1 MFVLKTRCTGRIGS
15 RSAWTLPRAMLL
27 GLLLIWPTIRPACA
41 QFTRFQNLAEEQGLG
56 ESAVEAVAQDRD
68 GYILFGTQSGLYRYD
83 GTNVAAYAAD
93 ILSGAYV
100 LRIIPDDQGRLWVVT
115 SYGIYVRSSSTFS
128 KIDTGTASLHL
139 RSSHLLAIGKDS
151 AALDVDGRVMRAPVG
166 ASAVGAF
173 RPLFDAAT
181 LARTPGLGK
190 ARFLAPDA
198 QDALLIGCGVALCLA
213 KDGRVTVLGEADGL
227 PPDAWQVALRGPDG
241 TLWVRSLDRL
251 AWRAPGEVRFRVVTL
266 PNGNFGPS
274 AAGSHTSYAGRP
286 DILDLLSDGHGG
298 VLTQYADGLIDWDG
312 VTWHAYPHHQDGL
325 PTSRIDSLMLDREG
339 SLWAG
344 SFGKGAFRSIGF
356 GSWEHWTDDDGLP
369 SSTVW
374 STARLPSGRFWAA
387 TDSGVV
393 TLAGAAGRFS
403 GETAYVVRAT
413 RGGRLWLGLAAS
425 DLTRFDPARNVIER
439 LPSVG
444 RVVTAVVDRADRLWI
459 ATPAGLFMVADAD
472 APATDIHPV
481 LLLAGDSEFVTTDPA
496 GTVWALSSGSVFR
509 RDATGRFDRI
519 VHPPPSETQPFA
531 LTFGADDEIWIGTAS
546 KGVQRFRLTGN
557 HVEQLSSIVMP
568 TIGSNYVLSARRDSR
583 GWIWLGTDRG
593 LDMFDGR
600 SWRHFDNSDGL
611 ITDDTAQGAIDED
624 LDGSM
629 WFGTSHG
636 LSHLID
642 PTRLPPPATLHTLI
656 TGLSLGDKA
665 LPVRPS
671 IDVDWTRAPLVIRF
685 VDLDYTHG
693 RTIAFRY
700 RLAGLDTGWNTTTGR
715 EIRYADLPAGDF
727 QFELIAVD
735 AVHGMASAPTGFT
748 IHVLAPWW
756 RRWWFYGMCA
766 LALTSL
772 LIEAWRMRVHILLGH
787 QRRLEALVGAR
798 TAEIEQARTRLEHMA
813 MSDALTGLANR
824 RAIMNA
830 LDGAVVSAS
839 RAGGPLAVLL
849 YDIDHFKKINDGFG
863 HLAGDEVLVAF
874 GARLATVVDGPE
886 AVGRYGGEEFLLI
899 LHGEPDLIMRRAA
912 AIHLVVT
919 GAPYRF
925 AGEDRSV
932 TSSGGVAFLRA
943 GDTALSLL
951 ERADTALYQAKQDGR
966 NRIEEERSVRTA
978 SAIGMAFASM
988 SPDDAASP
996 ERRNLKRDLRAALN
1010 NGEFVLHYQPI
1021 VDLQKDVVTSFEV
1034 LLRWQSPSRGVVAPG
1049 DFIPFAEEAGLMP
1062 EIGDWVLRTACREA
1076 AGWRDP
1082 AKISINLSPR
1092 QFILPDLVGRV
1103 AGALAEAGLPPER
1116 LELEVTETAMI
1127 DDVATA
1133 GRMLQQLRTLGI
1145 TIALDDFGVG
1155 YSSLSF
1161 VSTLPFDRIKIDRRF
1176 VQALGIEPEAMAV
1189 IRALVVLCGG
1199 LGVAITAEGVESDRQ
1214 IELLRAEGC
1223 FEVQGFR
1230 IARPTV
1236 ASEMREWMAGFMA
1249 SRSHEHTPT

>member
-15 RSAWTLPRAMLL
+15 RSAWTLLHAVLL
-27 GLLLIWPTIRPACA
+27 GLLFICADTRPTCA
-41 QFTRFQNLAEEQGLG
+41 QFTRFQNFTEEQGLG
-56 ESAVEAVAQDRD
+56 ESAVEAVAQDRE

-100 LRIIPDDQGRLWVVT
+100 LRIIPDDRGRLWVVT
-115 SYGIYVRSSSTFS
+115 SYGIYVRFGSTFS
-128 KIDTGTASLHL
+128 RIDTGAASPHL
-139 RSSHLLAIGKDS
+139 RTAHLLAIGKDS
-151 AALDVDGRVMRAPVG
+151 VALDVDGRILRAPVG
-166 ASAVGAF
+166 ASSVGAF
-173 RPLFDAAT
+173 QPVFDAAT
-181 LARTPGLGK
+181 LARIPGLGK
-190 ARFLAPDA
+190 ARFVAPGA
-198 QDALLIGCGVALCLA
+198 QDGLLIGCGVALCQA
-213 KDGRVTVLGEADGL
+213 KDGGVTVLGEADGL
-227 PPDAWQVALRGPDG
+227 PPDAWQVALRAPDG

-251 AWRAPGEVRFRVVTL
+251 AWRAPGEVRFKVVTL
-266 PNGNFGPS
+266 PNGASGPNT
-274 AAGSHTSYAGRP
+274 AGSHASYAGRP
-286 DILDLLSDGHGG
+286 DILDLLSDRHGG

-325 PTSRIDSLMLDREG
+325 PTSRIDSMMLDREG

-356 GSWEHWTDDDGLP
+356 GYWEHWTDDDGLP

-374 STARLPSGRFWAA
+374 STARLPNRQFWVA
-387 TDSGVV
+387 TDSGIV
-393 TLAGAAGRFS
+393 TLAGAAGPFS
-403 GETAYVVRAT
+403 SETAYVVRAT
-413 RGGRLWLGLAAS
+413 RGGRLWLGLATS
-425 DLTRFDPARNVIER
+425 DLIRFDPVRNVTER

-444 RVVTAVVDRADRLWI
+444 RVVTAIVDRADRLWI
-459 ATPAGLFMVADAD
+459 ATPVGLFMVADAD
-472 APATDIHPV
+472 APAPDMHPV
-481 LLLAGDSEFVTTDPA
+481 LVLAGDSSFVTTDPA

-509 RDATGRFDRI
+509 RDATGRFERV
-519 VHPPPSETQPFA
+519 VHPPPSKVLPFA
-531 LTFGADDEIWIGTAS
+531 LTFGTDDEVWIATAS
-546 KGVQRFRLTGN
+546 EGVQRFRLAGN

-568 TIGSNYVLSARRDSR
+568 TIGSNYVLSARRDRR

-600 SWRHFDNSDGL
+600 SWRHFDNSNGL

-642 PTRLPPPATLHTLI
+642 PTRLPPPATLHPII
-656 TGLSLGDKA
+656 TGLSLGDQA
-665 LPVRPS
+665 LPMRPS
-671 IDVDWTRAPLVIRF
+671 IDVDWTHAPLVIRF
-685 VDLDYTHG
+685 VDLDYAHG
-693 RTIAFRY
+693 RDIAFRY
-700 RLAGLDTGWNTTTGR
+700 RLAGLDTGWSTTTGH

-727 QFELIAVD
+727 RFELIAVD
-735 AVHGMASAPTGFT
+735 AVHGTASAPVGFT

-756 RRWWFYGMCA
+756 RRWWFYGLCA

-772 LIEAWRMRVHILLGH
+772 LIEVWRMRVHILLRN
-787 QRRLEALVGAR
+787 QRRLEEVVGAR

-830 LDGAVVSAS
+830 LEGAVAAALRSDGS
-839 RAGGPLAVLL
+839 LAVLL
-849 YDIDHFKKINDGFG
+849 YDIDHFKRINDGFG
-863 HLAGDEVLVAF
+863 HLAGDEVLTAF
-874 GARLATVVDGPE
+874 GSRLATIVSVPE

-899 LHGEPDLIMRRAA
+899 LHGDPDLIMQRAA
-912 AIHLVVT
+912 AIHLFIT

-932 TSSGGVAFLRA
+932 TSSGGIAFLRA

-966 NRIEEERSVRTA
+966 NRIEEERSAATA
-978 SAIGMAFASM
+978 SAGGMAVAST
-988 SPDDAASP
+988 SADHAAPPD
-996 ERRNLKRDLRAALN
+996 RRNLKRDLRAALDD
-1010 NGEFVLHYQPI
+1010 EELVLHYQPI
-1021 VDLQKDVVTSFEV
+1021 VDLERDIVTSFEV
-1034 LLRWQSPSRGVVAPG
+1034 LLRWQSPTRGIVPPG

-1076 AGWRDP
+1076 AGWQDP
-1082 AKISINLSPR
+1082 VKISINLSPR
-1092 QFILPDLVGRV
+1092 QFLLPDLVDRV
-1103 AGALAEAGLPPER
+1103 AAALAWAGLPPER

-1133 GRMLQQLRTLGI
+1133 GIMLQQLRALGI
-1145 TIALDDFGVG
+1145 TIALDDFGIG

-1161 VSTLPFDRIKIDRRF
+1161 VSTLPFDRIKIDRCF
-1176 VQALGIEPEAMAV
+1176 VQALGIESKAMAV
-1189 IRALVVLCGG
+1189 IRALIVLCDG

-1214 IELLRAEGC
+1214 IELLRSEGC
-1223 FEVQGFR
+1223 FEVQGFWIGHPR
-1230 IARPTV
+1230 S
-1236 ASEMREWMAGFMA
+1236 ASEMQDWMAGFMA